1 MMHSEIQRLR
11 QLVSFREF
19 RSALAASMTAA
30 QQAKMDEIEAL
41 LVEVGEPTLD
51 EELDAMIVEL
61 TEIRDRE

>member
-1 MMHSEIQRLR
+1 
-11 QLVSFREF
+11 
-19 RSALAASMTAA
+19 MTAA

-41 LVEVGEPTLD
+41 LVEVGEPSLD